1 MRAREVG
8 TPEWTSGTQRGCM
21 GSGRQRAHK
30 GGLRGSGLLLA
41 EVLETEPQL
50 VMMPE
55 EFGVFWDLCQKYLGH
70 LQGALQGG
78 RGS

>member
-1 MRAREVG
+1 MDIRATERLYDVRKAKSPWLG
-8 TPEWTSGTQRGCM
+8 
-21 GSGRQRAHK
+21 GSE
-30 GGLRGSGLLLA
+30 GSGLLLA

-50 VMMPE
+50 VVMPE

-70 LQGALQGG
+70 LQGSLPGE